1 MELKVYSQLPDDLL
15 YHICCLTGKF
25 RICYNYKTNKSELIN
40 IIDLTQQK
48 WIVFNENFSKCVYI
62 KKRRMNFRR
71 AHCWLDSGG
80 HPHFAYYINVPLPS

>member
-25 RICYNYKTNKSELIN
+25 RIYYNYKTNKSELSN

-48 WIVFNENFSKCVYI
+48 WVDFNQNFSQCVN
-62 KKRRMNFRR
+62 KKRRRMNLSN
-71 AHCWLDSGG
+71 H
-80 HPHFAYYINVPLPS
+80 IPSNAI